1 MRTIMMLTRNF
12 PPMMTEGAMRA
23 YGFARALK
31 ESGWEPLVIGPEV
44 PAGGIA
50 VPRFSFTVRYAGE
63 AGERKEMDDLGLF
76 RALRREPVSGFDRLS
91 QRLQPEQDGRR
102 WEKHARRIAGEC
114 MKEHGDIAALYAQAP
129 PYDAIRLALELSRKH
144 GLPLLPDLLW
154 PCGEGRCRKDEEL
167 LINAHHGLVVPARY
181 AKETLLKRYLG
192 RVGHGDISVVPGL
205 SRCSGS
211 GGAERVDNEGLQL
224 LFLVG
229 GGHPGRFEK
238 VFTALFGGLL
248 PLLMEG
254 TRMMFAGTRSHEAAR
269 VAVKAGYND
278 AMVPPGR
285 GTLENELGYCSRA
298 DLCCMVLTEPL
309 PSTGYVPERFLD
321 VISCG
326 IPVIAAL
333 PPGYQCK
340 DFVDAGGGRV
350 NNNDPEAFRE
360 ATVKQLEML
369 QGEGRKQNPRQAV
382 DDDWSIQDTA
392 ILLRELMSRLP
403 LA

>member
-1 MRTIMMLTRNF
+1 MRKIMMLTRNF

-23 YGFARALK
+23 YGFARALQ
-31 ESGWEPLVIGPEV
+31 ESGWDPLVIGPEF
-44 PAGGIA
+44 PAGGID

-102 WEKHARRIAGEC
+102 WEKQARRIAGEC
-114 MKEHGDIAALYAQAP
+114 MEEHGDIVALYAQAP

-167 LINAHHGLVVPARY
+167 LINAHHGLMVPARY

-211 GGAERVDNEGLQL
+211 AGAERVDNGGLQL

-238 VFTALFGGLL
+238 VFTALLGELVPVLMGGA
-248 PLLMEG
+248 
-254 TRMMFAGTRSHEAAR
+254 RMMFAGTRSLEASR
-269 VAVKAGYND
+269 VAVKAGYAD
-278 AMVPPGR
+278 AVVPPGR
-285 GTLENELGYCSRA
+285 GSLENELEYCSRA
-298 DLCCMVLTEPL
+298 DLCCMVLAEPL
-309 PSTGYVPERFLD
+309 PSTGYVPERLLD

-333 PPGYQCK
+333 PPGYQGK
-340 DFVDAGGGRV
+340 DAVDAGGGRV
-350 NNNDPEAFRE
+350 DNDDPGAFRV
-360 ATVKQLEML
+360 ATVTQLEMV
-369 QGEGRKQNPRQAV
+369 QEEGRKKNAMPAGADDCSRQN
-382 DDDWSIQDTA
+382 TA
-392 ILLRELMSRLP
+392 LLLRELMSRLP